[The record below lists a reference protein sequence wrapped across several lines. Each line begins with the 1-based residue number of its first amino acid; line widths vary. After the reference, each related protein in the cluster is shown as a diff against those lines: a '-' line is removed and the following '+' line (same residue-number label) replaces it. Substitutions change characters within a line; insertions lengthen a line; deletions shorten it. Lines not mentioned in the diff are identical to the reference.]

1 MKSIYLIFTLLVG
14 LTLTSSS
21 NTKHDYYVSVTNVEY
36 AKEQQ
41 SVQIISQVF
50 IDDFETLIR
59 QRYDE
64 TITLAEDDEPKIV
77 DEYMKRYLEDKLK
90 ISINGKAYNFNFL
103 GKEYKDDITY
113 CYLEIEKIKDIKSIS
128 VVNRILFD
136 ILPEQQNIVRLKL
149 LNKNKSFLLIP
160 ENDECM
166 LNFN

>member
-1 MKSIYLIFTLLVG
+1 MKSIFLIFILSVG
-14 LTLTSSS
+14 LILTSS
-21 NTKHDYYVSVTNVEY
+21 NTKHEYYVSVTNIEH

-50 IDDFETLIR
+50 IDDFERLIR

-64 TITLAEDDEPKIV
+64 TITLAEEDEPELV
-77 DEYMKRYLEDKLK
+77 DVYMKRYLEDKLK
-90 ISINGKAYNFNFL
+90 ISINGKAYKFNFI
-103 GKEYKDDITY
+103 GKEYKEDITY
-113 CYLEIEKIKDIKSIS
+113 CYLEIENIKDIKSIK
-128 VVNRILFD
+128 VVNRLLFD

-149 LNKNKSFLLIP
+149 NDRNKSFLLIP

>member
-1 MKSIYLIFTLLVG
+1 MKSIFLIFILSVG
-14 LTLTSSS
+14 LTLTSS
-21 NTKHDYYVSVTNVEY
+21 NTKHEYYVSVTNIEHAQVQE
-36 AKEQQ
+36 

-50 IDDFETLIR
+50 IDDFERLIR
-59 QRYDE
+59 ERYDE
-64 TITLAEDDEPKIV
+64 TITLAEDDEPEIV

-90 ISINGKAYNFNFL
+90 ISINGKDYKFNFI
-103 GKEYKDDITY
+103 GKEYKEDITY
-113 CYLEIEKIKDIKSIS
+113 CYLEIENIKDIKSIR

-149 LNKNKSFLLIP
+149 NDRNKSFLLIP

>member
-1 MKSIYLIFTLLVG
+1 MKSIYLIFILAVG
-14 LTLTSSS
+14 LTITSS
-21 NTKHDYYVSVTNVEY
+21 NTKHEYYVSVTNIEY

-41 SVQIISQVF
+41 SVQIISQIF

-64 TITLAEDDEPKIV
+64 TIILAETDEPEIV

-90 ISINGKAYNFNFL
+90 IKINEKTYKFNFL
-103 GKEYKDDITY
+103 GKEYKEDITY
-113 CYLEIEKIKDIKSIS
+113 CYLEIENVKDIKSVS

-136 ILPEQQNIVRLKL
+136 VLPDQQNIVRLKML
-149 LNKNKSFLLIP
+149 DKNKSFLLIP

>member
-1 MKSIYLIFTLLVG
+1 MKSIFLIFIFSVS
-14 LTLTSSS
+14 LTLTSS
-21 NTKHDYYVSVTNVEY
+21 NTKHEYYVSVTNIEH

-50 IDDFETLIR
+50 IDDFERLIR
-59 QRYDE
+59 ERYDE
-64 TITLAEDDEPKIV
+64 TITLAENNEPEIV

-90 ISINGKAYNFNFL
+90 ISINGKAYKFNFL
-103 GKEYKDDITY
+103 GKEYKEDITY
-113 CYLEIEKIKDIKSIS
+113 CYLEIENIKDIKSIK

-149 LNKNKSFLLIP
+149 NDRNKSFLLIP

>member
-1 MKSIYLIFTLLVG
+1 MKSIYFIFTLLIG
-14 LTLTSSS
+14 SILTSST
-21 NTKHDYYVSVTNVEY
+21 TKHEYYVSVTNIEH

-50 IDDFETLIR
+50 IDDFERLIR

-64 TITLAEDDEPKIV
+64 TITLAEEDEPEIV

-90 ISINGKAYNFNFL
+90 ISINGKAYKFNFI
-103 GKEYKDDITY
+103 GKEYKEDITY
-113 CYLEIEKIKDIKSIS
+113 CYLEIENIKDIKSIK
-128 VVNRILFD
+128 VVNRLLFD

-149 LNKNKSFLLIP
+149 NDRNKSFLLIP

>member
-1 MKSIYLIFTLLVG
+1 MKSIFLIFILSVG
-14 LTLTSSS
+14 LTLTSS
-21 NTKHDYYVSVTNVEY
+21 NTKHEYYVSVTNIEH
-36 AKEQQ
+36 AKEQE

-50 IDDFETLIR
+50 IDDFERLIR
-59 QRYDE
+59 ERYDE
-64 TITLAEDDEPKIV
+64 TITLSEDDEPEIV

-90 ISINGKAYNFNFL
+90 ISINGRAYEFNFI
-103 GKEYKDDITY
+103 GKEYKEDITY
-113 CYLEIEKIKDIKSIS
+113 CYLEIENIKDIKSIR

-149 LNKNKSFLLIP
+149 NDRNKSFLLIP

>member
-1 MKSIYLIFTLLVG
+1 MKSIYFIFILSVG
-14 LTLTSSS
+14 LTLTSS
-21 NTKHDYYVSVTNVEY
+21 NTKHEYYVSVTNIEH
-36 AKEQQ
+36 AKEQE

-50 IDDFETLIR
+50 IDDFERLIR
-59 QRYDE
+59 ERYDE
-64 TITLAEDDEPKIV
+64 TITLAEDDEPELV

-90 ISINGKAYNFNFL
+90 ISINGKAYKFNFI
-103 GKEYKDDITY
+103 GKEYKEDITY
-113 CYLEIEKIKDIKSIS
+113 CYLEIENIKDIKSIK

-149 LNKNKSFLLIP
+149 NDRNKSFLLIP